1 MPTNSPHVPV
11 DLEDPFEMVEQP
23 QPPPLRPPVSVASV
37 PGKLKDWYS
46 QSSFKQISFAT
57 LSFLTLGINTSLMFT
72 GIVSSEAGLGV
83 ISTLLAMNLPS
94 PYDSKKA
101 KKLIEATA

>member
-1 MPTNSPHVPV
+1 MMPPTNSPHVPV
-11 DLEDPFEMVEQP
+11 DLEDPFEIVEQP
-23 QPPPLRPPVSVASV
+23 PQPPAPIRQTVSVASV

-72 GIVSSEAGLGV
+72 GLVSSEAGLGV
-83 ISTLLAMNLPS
+83 ISTLLAMNLP
-94 PYDSKKA
+94 
-101 KKLIEATA
+101 TAA